1 MYSINLPDFI
11 IQYVSFK
18 HPVNHKSDYLNVY
31 EPFRVYICLIFWGG
45 VKKINYQNIVDL
57 EFWGFLLSGFLV
69 DFRKRRRRSKV
80 KREK

>member
-1 MYSINLPDFI
+1 MCSINLPDFI

-57 EFWGFLLSGFLV
+57 EF
-69 DFRKRRRRSKV
+69 
-80 KREK
+80 